1 METLP
6 ETVDGPRGGTWYEFG
21 EILDFLNFVFRS
33 SVGRKPSIGGDYPHL
48 YNERNVHNFR
58 HIRVNGRVISNVS
71 IYPARVQWGDAVLK
85 IGGIGGVATDP
96 DYRKHGFAGAI
107 LQHCIEYMEKE
118 LNCDLSILWTG
129 IPDYY
134 RRWGWEH
141 AAQNWTFFIDRTTI
155 TYLPVAPTGE
165 ILTDTLDSRVIQAVE
180 SLHTTR
186 RAGVVRD
193 RELTEVLLNIR
204 TRVRC
209 AVLMNGDAPLAY
221 IVYSPG
227 EQIDVKDFGGD
238 GAAVLGL
245 LRVVFGL
252 CGARTAQIHTPAQ
265 DKSVAPFLVERGFAI
280 RASYAGML
288 AILKPQ
294 RILDTYGIK
303 NITVESEGDGW
314 RVQTEAASAFLT
326 RRDLVKLLFG
336 PERPPEITH
345 PGLPLPFYY
354 GQLDHM

>member
-6 ETVDGPRGGTWYEFG
+6 DTVDGPRGGTWYEFG

-96 DYRKHGFAGAI
+96 DYRKHGYAGTI
-107 LQHCIEYMEKE
+107 LAHCLEYMDRE
-118 LNCDLSILWTG
+118 LDCDLSILWTG

-141 AAQNWTFFIDRTTI
+141 AGQNWTFFIDRTTI

-165 ILTDTLDSRVIQAVE
+165 VLTDTLDPRVIQAVE
-180 SLHTTR
+180 SLHAAR

-209 AVLMNGDAPLAY
+209 AVLMDGETPVAY

-238 GAAVLGL
+238 GSAVLGL
-245 LRVVFGL
+245 LRVVFAQ

-265 DKSVAPFLVERGFAI
+265 DQSVAPLFIERGFAV
-280 RASYAGML
+280 RANYAGML
-288 AILKPQ
+288 AVLKPQ
-294 RILDTYGIK
+294 RILEAYGIRDV
-303 NITVESEGDGW
+303 TVRPEGDGW
-314 RVQTEAASAFLT
+314 QIQTSTASVFL
-326 RRDLVKLLFG
+326 RKPDLVKLLFG
-336 PERPPEITH
+336 PERPPEIGH
-345 PGLPLPFYY
+345 SKLPLPFYY

>member
-6 ETVDGPRGGTWYEFG
+6 DTVDGPRGGTWYEFG

-33 SVGRKPSIGGDYPHL
+33 NVGRKPSIGGDYPHL

-96 DYRKHGFAGAI
+96 DYRKHGYAGTI
-107 LQHCIEYMEKE
+107 LAHCLEYMDRE
-118 LNCDLSILWTG
+118 LDCDLSILWTG

-141 AAQNWTFFIDRTTI
+141 AGQNWTFFIDRTTI

-165 ILTDTLDSRVIQAVE
+165 VLTDTLDPRVIQAVE
-180 SLHTTR
+180 SLHAAR

-209 AVLMNGDAPLAY
+209 AVLMDGETPVAY

-238 GAAVLGL
+238 GSAVLGL
-245 LRVVFGL
+245 LRVVFAQ
-252 CGARTAQIHTPAQ
+252 CGARMAQIHTPAQ
-265 DKSVAPFLVERGFAI
+265 DQSVAPLLIERGFAV
-280 RASYAGML
+280 RANYGGML
-288 AILKPQ
+288 AVLKPQ
-294 RILDTYGIK
+294 RILEAYGIHDV
-303 NITVESEGDGW
+303 TVRPEGEGW
-314 RVQTEAASAFLT
+314 QVHTATTNVFL
-326 RRDLVKLLFG
+326 RKPDLVKLLFG
-336 PERPPEITH
+336 PERPPEIGH
-345 PGLPLPFYY
+345 SKLPLPFYY
-354 GQLDHM
+354 GQLEHM

>member
-1 METLP
+1 MEMLP
-6 ETVDGPRGGTWYEFG
+6 DTVDGPRGGTWYEFG

-58 HIRVNGRVISNVS
+58 HMRVNGRVISNVS

-96 DYRKHGFAGAI
+96 DYRKHGYAGTI
-107 LQHCIEYMEKE
+107 LAHCLEYMDQE
-118 LNCDLSILWTG
+118 LGCDLSILWTG

-141 AAQNWTFFIDRTTI
+141 AGQNWTFFIDRTSI

-165 ILTDTLDSRVIQAVE
+165 ILTETLEPRVIEAVE
-180 SLHTTR
+180 SLHSER
-186 RAGVVRD
+186 RAGVARN

-209 AVLMNGDAPLAY
+209 AVLMNGGMPVAY

-245 LRVVFGL
+245 LRVVFGQY
-252 CGARTAQIHTPAQ
+252 GARTAQIHTPARDQ
-265 DKSVAPFLVERGFAI
+265 SVAQLLIERGFAV
-280 RASYAGML
+280 RANYVGML
-288 AILKPQ
+288 AVLKPQ
-294 RILDTYGIK
+294 RILDAYGIK
-303 NITVESEGDGW
+303 DITVEAAGDW
-314 RVQTEAASAFLT
+314 WQVKTPETSTQLRKC
-326 RRDLVKLLFG
+326 DLVKFLFG
-336 PERPPEITH
+336 PERPPDISH
-345 PGLPLPFYY
+345 PCLPLPFYY